1 MGNSQSSSDRP
12 NRLSK
17 PKTNTNSP
25 SPALVT
31 DSPASVSSRYADLST
46 KGRQQIRETLLSPTD
61 SEFGSTA
68 WTNKT
73 EDVVGD
79 MAPQTRGRPTSIV
92 SRSNSR
98 VNSRSNSMS
107 CFGSKHGS
115 TTKLNELHGSKIS
128 LVSQNQVDLDAA
140 IRLLQEVKKN
150 ASPEDLAALHEALQ
164 SSEDATA
171 ATETGLSRR
180 TSIINRSSSS
190 LTRRRSLLQT
200 PGVATRSS
208 PVEGRRRTWNS
219 WKAPKVAP
227 EVEAK
232 WATPPKGITPPSRVM
247 APSLATDD
255 GNTPTRAHTPGE
267 LDYAHLGSLK
277 LGTLS
282 IVNGAPSPAPSAKNM
297 MPKSRLGGGDYFAA
311 LDSGSSSLTMKT
323 TRRGHFKSKSS
334 VLPVTGHLFKDER
347 TLHLNQKNETPPKD
361 LHVSQERSLYEQTE
375 VEPVRS
381 FRVTNKSSDTLGH
394 DAIRLAQDY
403 QAYIPDSPFANKNT
417 FSHVDDTEAFTTGGA
432 TTYKEETAHILTGT
446 IFDAPTTALEAS
458 GSALFST
465 IPQRAYE
472 KQTQTKQ
479 RPAPRTSDSGYSSG
493 GSLRV
498 SESSQTTR
506 DTTPPSAQVTTPIA
520 TPVEKSRPGLPRY
533 YTSKPDSSQFVTQD
547 LMPITPQ
554 LATRSTRT
562 STTDSLLSPTSPRSV
577 ASKASF
583 DSTSSGGQKRLQRR
597 RSAHPEPP
605 VVQSCLSIPEGVPEI
620 PDNVR
625 TKFTRRLSN
634 TPGMECLTHTY
645 ESKDHVITT
654 QSAVDTTSTVPA
666 EVFVQ
671 LTQLEPE
678 KPPTPPPHGR
688 RRSFSLFRRK
698 STVGNKDVDH
708 EEDNALYGV
717 VDLGTIASS
726 LGSSPYDA
734 AMSNPLRSPMISPTH
749 PHQLGAK
756 LPRAKSMVGMDSMAA
771 AEFARMH
778 SRDRALPLPEMP
790 QQRRKSHHNLKM
802 EAGEAKAAKR
812 RPQSLLQDIPPV
824 PSIDSSKIDV
834 VPQSARPRLEHD
846 IEEQNLDMSFGA
858 RASAQTRRE
867 AVGPR
872 GQNRQSLPQHKVD
885 WETHSDLWQKRRK
898 SIGVRTQATFSE
910 ASASTI
916 NSRNTPLP
924 REDLAAWGRFSGGLD
939 YNYEGRAAGIGGS
952 AGTRQLHSAASSKS
966 LKWRNQYGVD
976 LSDVPIMLQR
986 A

>member
-25 SPALVT
+25 NPALVT
-31 DSPASVSSRYADLST
+31 DSPTSVSSRYADLSA

-79 MAPQTRGRPTSIV
+79 MAPQTRGRPSSIV

-164 SSEDATA
+164 SSEDATS

-219 WKAPKVAP
+219 WKAPKVTP

-232 WATPPKGITPPSRVM
+232 WATPPKGIAPPSRIM
-247 APSLATDD
+247 APGLAMDD
-255 GNTPTRAHTPGE
+255 GNTPTRAQTPGE
-267 LDYAHLGSLK
+267 LDYGHLGSLK

-311 LDSGSSSLTMKT
+311 VDSGSSPLTMKT

-334 VLPVTGHLFKDER
+334 VLPVTGPLFKDER
-347 TLHLNQKNETPPKD
+347 TLYPDQKIEPASNK
-361 LHVSQERSLYEQTE
+361 LHVSQEQNLYDQAE

-394 DAIRLAQDY
+394 DASRFAQDY
-403 QAYIPDSPFANKNT
+403 QAYIPDSPFANNNT
-417 FSHVDDTEAFTTGGA
+417 FSHVDDTEAFTSGGA
-432 TTYKEETAHILTGT
+432 TTCKEETARILTGT
-446 IFDAPTTALEAS
+446 IFDAPTTAIEAS

-465 IPQRAYE
+465 MPQKAADE
-472 KQTQTKQ
+472 KQKQSRQ

-498 SESSQTTR
+498 SESSQTIR
-506 DTTPPSAQVTTPIA
+506 DMTPSSAQFDTPIA
-520 TPVEKSRPGLPRY
+520 TPVEISRPGLPRY
-533 YTSKPDSSQFVTQD
+533 YTSKHDSSHCGTRD
-547 LMPITPQ
+547 LMPIATQ

-562 STTDSLLSPTSPRSV
+562 STSDSLLSPTSPRSV
-577 ASKASF
+577 ASKESF
-583 DSTSSGGQKRLQRR
+583 DSTSSVNQKRLQRR

-605 VVQSCLSIPEGVPEI
+605 VVQSCQSIPEGVPEI
-620 PDNVR
+620 PHNVR
-625 TKFTRRLSN
+625 ATFTRRLSN

-654 QSAVDTTSTVPA
+654 QSAVDTTSNVPA
-666 EVFVQ
+666 EAFTQ
-671 LTQLEPE
+671 LIQLEPE
-678 KPPTPPPHGR
+678 RPATPPPHGR
-688 RRSFSLFRRK
+688 RKSFSLFRRK
-698 STVGNKDVDH
+698 SMVGDKHVNH
-708 EEDNALYGV
+708 EEDNALTGV

-734 AMSNPLRSPMISPTH
+734 AMSHPLRSPMISPTH

-771 AEFARMH
+771 AEFARVH
-778 SRDRALPLPEMP
+778 SRDRALHLPEMP

-824 PSIDSSKIDV
+824 PLIDSSKID

-846 IEEQNLDMSFGA
+846 TEERKLDMGFGS
-858 RASAQTRRE
+858 RASAQTQRK

-885 WETHSDLWQKRRK
+885 WESHSDLWQQRRK

-916 NSRNTPLP
+916 NSRNTRQP